1 MMQVIVLANAGLR
14 SGDGLSAT
22 KDTVL
27 RARLTDPSI
36 AGQKPP
42 RTRRRRPR
50 VHVCTALQGP
60 PIGRCRRE
68 KAKYHG

>member
-14 SGDGLSAT
+14 TGDGLTAT

-42 RTRRRRPR
+42 RTPTHACARTRLHRFARPADR
-50 VHVCTALQGP
+50 PLSQ
-60 PIGRCRRE
+60 RE
-68 KAKYHG
+68 GQYHG